1 VYRTGT
7 RKAPYHLCTQS
18 KTSSMKSLNKVQL
31 IGWLGKD
38 PDIITKKGGKRMARL
53 RLATDVFMP
62 GEGDKPKKITTW
74 HDLVIWK
81 DRLVEQA
88 KTYLLKGSH
97 VLVDGSISY
106 YTFPDHLGHVR
117 YMTEIKVN
125 YLVDLDR

>member
-1 VYRTGT
+1 
-7 RKAPYHLCTQS
+7 
-18 KTSSMKSLNKVQL
+18 MKSLNRVQL

-38 PDIITKKGGKRMARL
+38 PDIIIKKDGARMALL
-53 RLATDVFMP
+53 RLATDVFISQ
-62 GEGDKPKKITTW
+62 EGNKPKKVTTW
-74 HDLVIWK
+74 HDVVIWK
-81 DRLVEQA
+81 DRLVEHA

-117 YMTEIKVN
+117 YMTEIRVN